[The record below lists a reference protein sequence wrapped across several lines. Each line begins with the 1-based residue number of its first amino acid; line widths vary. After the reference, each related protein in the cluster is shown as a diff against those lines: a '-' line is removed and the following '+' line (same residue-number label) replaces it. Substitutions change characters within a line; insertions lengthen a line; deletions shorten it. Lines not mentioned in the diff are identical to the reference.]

1 MEISIFADESGEC
14 GAESKYYLLTLVF
27 HDQSKSIASQFSL
40 YKQSISIKGLP
51 DIAFH
56 ASPLL
61 NGHDEYKNMSIQDRK
76 RLLSAFFVM
85 LQHLPVKY
93 ATFAYTKSEFKSIDA
108 LMARMRRDVV
118 NLIFENI
125 DWLQTFDKV
134 KVYYDDGQDAITQT
148 LHDALEYALST
159 NAILYRECGPHQYTL
174 AQVADLLCT
183 LELTALKYNSKEQTR
198 TDTHFFGDG
207 GSFKKNWLKKIRRL
221 RISG

>member
-27 HDQSKSIASQFSL
+27 HDQSKSIASQFFL

-61 NGHDEYKNMSIQDRK
+61 NGHDEYKNMSI
-76 RLLSAFFVM
+76 
-85 LQHLPVKY
+85 
-93 ATFAYTKSEFKSIDA
+93 
-108 LMARMRRDVV
+108 
-118 NLIFENI
+118 
-125 DWLQTFDKV
+125 KV

-159 NAILYRECGPHQYTL
+159 NAILYRECDPHQYTL

-207 GSFKKNWLKKIRRL
+207 GSFKKN
-221 RISG
+221 